1 MDEVSGD
8 DTARGLR
15 PVSAEDE
22 TRSTQERPDGGR
34 AGDPAAA
41 ERERAILA
49 PKPRRPRP
57 RRDPAAA
64 TGAWQPKNWRLRT
77 KMTVVLL
84 VPALTAAVFGWLR
97 VQTELDNADGYQRI
111 VDQVDVSQQVTA
123 TVHALQHERA
133 LVVTRVAAGDTG
145 MADNAG
151 IREQF
156 TRTDEAVFAL
166 RQSLGGLRLPDAE
179 KRNRYQLAFD
189 QLRQLDALRQLAQG
203 AVYPDLA
210 VLSSYNTIIDPLVQL
225 GREISTSGSDSGP
238 SRVSTAVQTLGQAKE
253 RGAQLDALLLVA
265 AVHNTFGA
273 GIVQNRARSVDA
285 GFDAA
290 IADFVAVATPDERQT
305 YNDGYSG
312 PEVDRRRAIAQT
324 ALSSADP
331 VAPLDTDVVM
341 LSDTSVA
348 ANDKLRAV
356 ETNLI
361 ARLRAQAES
370 AADTAIAAATRDA
383 AIVIALLVLALG
395 LMFYIAW
402 SILTP
407 IRTLRREALD
417 VARVRLPETVKR
429 ILDDPDPVA
438 ASRNAVAPVAVSG
451 GEEIGQLA
459 RSFDAVHEQA
469 VRMAT
474 EQAVLRDNVNA
485 IFVNLS
491 RRSQALI
498 ERQLAELD
506 QLEQNEQDPDQL
518 GRFFVL
524 DHLAARMRRNSENL
538 LILSGSGLAK
548 RMARPVPVGEVVESA
563 LSEVEH
569 YTRVRVKQVPDLLVQ
584 GRVVKDLVHLIAELL
599 DNAATFSAPDTQVL
613 VSSARVRSGE
623 VAIQI
628 SDEGMGMTDE
638 ELEEANE
645 RLADPPDFDVSLSRR
660 MGLYVVARLAQ
671 RHAIRVRLH
680 GGVDAGTTAVIT
692 LPADLMAKPGRRG
705 GPPTNPGATGG
716 LPTVVEP
723 LSPAQ
728 QAPGGF
734 AGNLLPA
741 RANPDAPW
749 FKPKPQ
755 DSPEPAA
762 AEEDW
767 RAVRSKLD
775 NVPDSGQGPG
785 ALPRRSSAAP
795 GDRTAATRG
804 RPRRTLPDTPS
815 TGGTRGE
822 QPPSGPRR
830 PQPDSPPTPTGGTP
844 TPRTDRASAPGGPQ
858 SNDNGSRRGA
868 RALPGG
874 TDAPDTR
881 SPRPERDGPGDTGPR
896 SAGTDHAGTSG
907 NGTRG
912 SGTRASTHAAD
923 STGTRGPGGAESRTG
938 APTSARG
945 GAGGAGNNAP
955 DTGTRDGRGGVTSI
969 SGHATGTSTPGH
981 PGSGARNGRADGRG
995 DGTGSHSRPGAGG
1008 SGPRGTAERTGTPP
1022 QGLPAQRP
1030 APNRAPGGTGT
1041 HRIPATDRPGATG
1054 SDPRPATPPHGLPTQ
1069 RPTPGASG
1077 NGKQAGAGNGGAPEA
1092 PAESGRGRRAGSDS
1106 ADPTGNGFSAGTG
1119 NGAGNNSASGRG
1131 SRGNSLSGDLGNG
1144 AAGTHP
1150 AGPGAANGAH
1160 GTTGNG
1166 GGSDHAPGNGSG
1178 PGRTPGNRS
1187 GSDRTPDNRTESGHP
1202 LGNGA
1207 RSGNAPGNGNGFDHT
1222 PDNNA
1227 RPGHTPGNGNGFD
1240 HTPGNGAGFDH
1251 APGSG
1256 AGFGHAPGGGPRGG
1270 FGGSAEDGHHGADGQ
1285 GGFGAPAQR
1294 TPEETRARLAG
1305 LQRGL
1310 RRARGSDVD
1319 EGRDDRGE
1327 R

>member
-1 MDEVSGD
+1 M
-8 DTARGLR
+8 
-15 PVSAEDE
+15 SAEDE
-22 TRSTQERPDGGR
+22 TRSAQERPDGGR
-34 AGDPAAA
+34 AGDPAA
-41 ERERAILA
+41 EHERAILA

-64 TGAWQPKNWRLRT
+64 TGAWRPRNWRLRT

-133 LVVTRVAAGDTG
+133 LVVTRVAAGDKE
-145 MADNAG
+145 MAGNAR

-166 RQSLGGLRLPDAE
+166 RESLGGLRLPDAE
-179 KRNRYQLAFD
+179 KRDRYQLAFD

-370 AADTAIAAATRDA
+370 AADSAIAAATRDA
-383 AIVIALLVLALG
+383 AIVVALLVLALG

-628 SDEGMGMTDE
+628 SDEGMGMSDE

-692 LPADLMAKPGRRG
+692 LPADLMATPGRRG
-705 GPPTNPGATGG
+705 GPATNPGATGG
-716 LPTVVEP
+716 LPTVVDP
-723 LSPAQ
+723 LSPTH
-728 QAPGGF
+728 APGGF
-734 AGNLLPA
+734 AGTLLPA

-755 DSPEPAA
+755 ESPEPDA

-785 ALPRRSSAAP
+785 ALPRRSPAAP

-822 QPPSGPRR
+822 QPPNGPRR
-830 PQPDSPPTPTGGTP
+830 PQPDSPQSDSPVTGTP
-844 TPRTDRASAPGGPQ
+844 MPRADRTAPHPDGTGPRTDRASAPGAPRG
-858 SNDNGSRRGA
+858 NDSGSRRGV
-868 RALPGG
+868 RALPDGADP
-874 TDAPDTR
+874 TEIRP
-881 SPRPERDGPGDTGPR
+881 PRPERDGPGGTGPR
-896 SAGTDHAGTSG
+896 RTGA
-907 NGTRG
+907 
-912 SGTRASTHAAD
+912 GTRASTHAAD
-923 STGTRGPGGAESRTG
+923 SNGARSPGGAESRTG

-945 GAGGAGNNAP
+945 GAGSSENTAP
-955 DTGTRDGRGGVTSI
+955 DAGTRDGRGGVTSI
-969 SGHATGTSTPGH
+969 SGHATGTTDPGN
-981 PGSGARNGRADGRG
+981 PGTGSRNGSGEGQRG
-995 DGTGSHSRPGAGG
+995 STGSHSRPGAGG
-1008 SGPRGTAERTGTPP
+1008 SGPRGTTERTGTPP
-1022 QGLPAQRP
+1022 HGLPAQRP
-1030 APNRAPGGTGT
+1030 APNRAPGGTDT
-1041 HRIPATDRPGATG
+1041 HRIPATDRPGTAG
-1054 SDPRPATPPHGLPTQ
+1054 SDPRPAAPPHGLPTQ
-1069 RPTPGASG
+1069 RPTPGTAPVGG
-1077 NGKQAGAGNGGAPEA
+1077 NGKPNGSGNGGAPEI
-1092 PAESGRGRRAGSDS
+1092 PAESRRGRRAGSDS
-1106 ADPTGNGFSAGTG
+1106 ADPTGNRPGAGNGPGTG
-1119 NGAGNNSASGRG
+1119 NGFRG
-1131 SRGNSLSGDLGNG
+1131 DSLSGDLGNG
-1144 AAGTHP
+1144 AMGTHP
-1150 AGPGAANGAH
+1150 NRPGAANGVH
-1160 GTTGNG
+1160 GTAGNG
-1166 GGSDHAPGNGSG
+1166 GGSDQAPGGSSG
-1178 PGRTPGNRS
+1178 PGRALGNRGGSNHTPG
-1187 GSDRTPDNRTESGHP
+1187 NRTESGH
-1202 LGNGA
+1202 
-1207 RSGNAPGNGNGFDHT
+1207 
-1222 PDNNA
+1222 
-1227 RPGHTPGNGNGFD
+1227 TPGNGVEFD
-1240 HTPGNGAGFDH
+1240 R
-1251 APGSG
+1251 APGDG
-1256 AGFGHAPGGGPRGG
+1256 GEFDRAPGGGFGHAPGGDP
-1270 FGGSAEDGHHGADGQ
+1270 GGSAEDGRYGVDEP

-1310 RRARGSDVD
+1310 RRARGADVD